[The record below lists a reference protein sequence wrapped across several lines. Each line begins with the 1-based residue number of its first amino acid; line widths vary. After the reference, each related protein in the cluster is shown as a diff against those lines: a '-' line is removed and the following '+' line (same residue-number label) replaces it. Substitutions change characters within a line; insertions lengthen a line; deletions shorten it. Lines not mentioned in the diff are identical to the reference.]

1 MGRRTTIKIS
11 VLSSI
16 NTQVRVLK
24 KSTYFFHSDKVK
36 IGSHYKFTHAVLIC
50 EFMNH
55 LLSPMF
61 VLSETQLSEKSG
73 KRNHKV
79 NQVFLA
85 CYVLYFLWFSHL

>member
-55 LLSPMF
+55 LLGPMF
-61 VLSETQLSEKSG
+61 VLSETQLSEKIRKAQSQG
-73 KRNHKV
+73 EPSVPCLLRAV
-79 NQVFLA
+79 LFVF
-85 CYVLYFLWFSHL
+85 